1 MSPLDQAYVTGM
13 ETKQETVFYNAFL
26 NATIFIATANAP
38 TQEKEKRAGGQD
50 TISPIIIESDGAKY
64 IMLFDSKERLL
75 SWAKREVG
83 FAAIPGHAIVEMMS
97 PEFHWALNVG
107 TEHVKT
113 FVPDEIKWLKQN
125 LGHAKQ
131 QSVPAGTQVLIGAPA
146 KIPIGLIE
154 SLKKNLSSRNRE
166 VKATYLGQVFYVRDG
181 EKPHLALVV
190 DIETKDKTVIDGIVK
205 DLAISTKG
213 HLGEGE
219 YIDILTDEHNGTA
232 VEIKKAVRPFYSKKW
247 WK

>member
-1 MSPLDQAYVTGM
+1 MSPLDQAYVKAM
-13 ETKQETVFYNAFL
+13 EAKQESVFYNTFL
-26 NATIFIATANAP
+26 NATIFIATVNAP
-38 TQEKEKRAGGQD
+38 IQEKEKRAGDQD

-75 SWAKREVG
+75 FWAKREVG
-83 FAAIPGHAIVEMMS
+83 FAAVPGHAIVEMMS
-97 PEFHWALNVG
+97 TEFHWALNVG

-125 LGHAKQ
+125 LGHVKQ
-131 QSVPAGTQVLIGAPA
+131 KSVPDGTRILIGAPA
-146 KIPIGLIE
+146 KIPVGLIE

-166 VKATYLGQVFYVRDG
+166 VKAAYLGQVFYVRDG

-190 DIETKDKTVIDGIVK
+190 DIETENKTVIDAIVK

-213 HLGEGE
+213 YLGEGE
-219 YIDILTDEHNGTA
+219 YIDILADDQNGIV
-232 VEIKKAVRPFYSKKW
+232 VEIKKAVKPFYSKIW